1 MSYYDFKNKP
11 FFKTEKVYIET
22 KIEEILVSS
31 LPPKEKKKTAQSLQ
45 SLKSNFGFPSH
56 EIVYSLF

>member
-1 MSYYDFKNKP
+1 MSYYYFKNKP

-31 LPPKEKKKTAQSLQ
+31 LPPKEKKKNGTVTPIPKIKLWFS
-45 SLKSNFGFPSH
+45 
-56 EIVYSLF
+56 IT